1 MDKNEAEE
9 KKKNIRYL
17 KNKDGFDIEVTDPI
31 QDIMSDEE
39 LAKSEARINALL
51 EGDDSKTIQ

>member
-9 KKKNIRYL
+9 KKKNVRYL
-17 KNKDGFDIEVTDPI
+17 KNKDGFDLEVTDPI

-51 EGDDSKTIQ
+51 EGDDSKTK